1 MKKSDAE
8 KRILQGNGH
17 SCHLCCGESESS
29 SGQDVQIC
37 IESLTTPHPPTPKL
51 RLLIFK
57 LNFSFEC
64 FYIQD

>member
-8 KRILQGNGH
+8 KRSLQGNGH

-37 IESLTTPHPPTPKL
+37 VESLTTPPPPAMMTSMRQNEPQ
-51 RLLIFK
+51 IAD
-57 LNFSFEC
+57 
-64 FYIQD
+64 IQI